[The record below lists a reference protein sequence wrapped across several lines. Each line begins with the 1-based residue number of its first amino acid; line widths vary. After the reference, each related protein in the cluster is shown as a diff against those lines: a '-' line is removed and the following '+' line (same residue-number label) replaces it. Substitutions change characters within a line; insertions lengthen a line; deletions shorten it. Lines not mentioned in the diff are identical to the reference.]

1 MPKLSSKPNSIKI
14 SLSDTG
20 VASVDKALG
29 ILRLFH
35 SEAAELS
42 LMQIAERTGLY
53 KSTAL
58 RMLASLESAL
68 LVIKKMD
75 GKYALGPTIASLYS
89 AYQHQQSLEAIV
101 VPILKKLM
109 QATNESAAFHV
120 RQGDKRLC
128 LYRVDSNQAL
138 RDHIKVGD
146 LLPIDKGAGGKV
158 LRAFEGAKDKAST
171 QIRKDMVLA
180 IAGDRVKEI
189 SGISAP
195 VFNAD
200 GLVGVITLTMP
211 TYRFNPKMAATIKNS
226 AKALTELLG
235 GTFQS
240 NY

>member
-75 GKYALGPTIASLYS
+75 GKYALLIPLDIYSFFASDELL
-89 AYQHQQSLEAIV
+89 QSL
-101 VPILKKLM
+101 
-109 QATNESAAFHV
+109 
-120 RQGDKRLC
+120 
-128 LYRVDSNQAL
+128 
-138 RDHIKVGD
+138 
-146 LLPIDKGAGGKV
+146 
-158 LRAFEGAKDKAST
+158 
-171 QIRKDMVLA
+171 LA
-180 IAGDRVKEI
+180 
-189 SGISAP
+189 
-195 VFNAD
+195 
-200 GLVGVITLTMP
+200 
-211 TYRFNPKMAATIKNS
+211 
-226 AKALTELLG
+226 
-235 GTFQS
+235 
-240 NY
+240 